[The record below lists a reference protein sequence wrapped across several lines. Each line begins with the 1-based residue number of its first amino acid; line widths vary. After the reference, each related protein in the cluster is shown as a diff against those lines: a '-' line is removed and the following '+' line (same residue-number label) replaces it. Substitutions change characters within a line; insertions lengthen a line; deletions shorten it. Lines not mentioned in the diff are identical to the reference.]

1 MSMTSTAA
9 DVAARVGVAE
19 RIRILETE
27 VRALR
32 ERQQVVDALYR
43 LAEVRALN
51 DRQHIV
57 DALHRFA
64 AGQDLRRPELFLSA
78 FTDDARLDFTE
89 PARRFGADVPVMV
102 GRDAIGGIMTTLAPL
117 DTTHT
122 VTNARVELQGD
133 AATLLALVEA
143 QHVTRAAPERRLL
156 LKNLYETSLTRAG
169 EVWQIHSLV
178 IRNVWHE
185 GEPSVLFGDAGE
197 GR

>member
-9 DVAARVGVAE
+9 EVAARGGFAE
-19 RIRILETE
+19 RIRNLETE
-27 VRALR
+27 VRGLR
-32 ERQQVVDALYR
+32 ERQQMVGALYR

-102 GRDAIGGIMTTLAPL
+102 GRDAIGGIMTRLGPL

-133 AATLLALVEA
+133 ATLLALVEA

>member
-9 DVAARVGVAE
+9 DVAARGGVAGGGVAE

-27 VRALR
+27 VRDLC
-32 ERQQVVDALYR
+32 ERQQV
-43 LAEVRALN
+43 
-51 DRQHIV
+51 V

-156 LKNLYETSLTRAG
+156 LKNIYETSLTRAG